1 MIGACTRKS
10 GTPNFHRFPDPIKL
24 TALDVYS
31 GEQITTGSCVL
42 LKRIADRRTIGG
54 ELSRNI
60 WRSGKFTDDRD
71 IVKHIKAKLK
81 EKTDVS

>member
-1 MIGACTRKS
+1 MIGAYMRKS
-10 GTPNFHRFPDPIKL
+10 GTPNFHRFPDPIQL

-54 ELSRNI
+54 ELPRNI
-60 WRSGKFTDDRD
+60 WRSGK
-71 IVKHIKAKLK
+71 IYG
-81 EKTDVS
+81 